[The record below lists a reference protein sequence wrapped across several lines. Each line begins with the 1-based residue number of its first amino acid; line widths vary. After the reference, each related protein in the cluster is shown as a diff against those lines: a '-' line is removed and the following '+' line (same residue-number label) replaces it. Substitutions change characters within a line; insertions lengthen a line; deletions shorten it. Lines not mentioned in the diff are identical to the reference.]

1 MKERRNERASE
12 RTSKQASER
21 AKEGQKDV
29 RTEGRKDGR
38 TEGRKDGRVEGSDL
52 NQKFADKPGA
62 VVHVILESCFDI
74 QDQGFPS
81 ENDVHDDFFDVVA
94 RLFKKRLS

>member
-1 MKERRNERASE
+1 MEEQKG
-12 RTSKQASER
+12 ER
-21 AKEGQKDV
+21 AK
-29 RTEGRKDGR
+29 GRKGGKA
-38 TEGRKDGRVEGSDL
+38 EGCDL